1 MPSKDKP
8 HHEPKKPKSTSAHPH
23 KGHQAPTPPPHV
35 SELLSRPPKPFP
47 GAGS

>member
-8 HHEPKKPKSTSAHPH
+8 HHEPKKPKSQQPHPH
-23 KGHQAPTPPPHV
+23 KAPAPGPPPPNV
-35 SELLSRPPKPFP
+35 SELVTRPHKPW